1 VVICQ
6 VSRRTAG
13 LRRVLRRNTA
23 IRRELQERGH
33 EVMMQAPLPGMARL
47 TTVAVLQ

>member
-13 LRRVLRRNTA
+13 LRRVLRRNA
-23 IRRELQERGH
+23 GILRELQERGH
-33 EVMMQAPLPGMARL
+33 EVMMPAPLPGLARL
-47 TTVAVLQ
+47 TTVAVLK